1 MARVAEDKLLKGSGK
16 ISKFEFDRYD
26 YDIDR
31 MIPYGKGFLHVDVEC
46 RNPKSCREKSHAV
59 FFTWKEVVRGVF
71 SPVIGTKLAFVAL
84 PAKEG
89 QAPRAISL
97 KLLNGEGRQERERP
111 EKTIPAGVRYSK

>member
-46 RNPKSCREKSHAV
+46 GDPKACREKSHAV

-71 SPVIGTKLAFVAL
+71 SPVIGTEVAFVAL
-84 PAKEG
+84 PAKNG

-97 KLLNGEGRQERERP
+97 KPLNGERRQERERP
-111 EKTIPAGVRYSK
+111 SKMADVNLRYGR

>member
-1 MARVAEDKLLKGSGK
+1 MPRVAEDKLLKGSGK
-16 ISKFEFDRYD
+16 ISRFEFDRYD

-46 RNPKSCREKSHAV
+46 NDPKTCREKSHSV
-59 FFTWKEVVRGVF
+59 FFTWKEVLRGVF
-71 SPVIGTKLAFVAL
+71 SPVIGTEVAFVAL

-97 KLLNGEGRQERERP
+97 KLLNGERRQEQRP
-111 EKTIPAGVRYSK
+111 SKMIPDNVRYGR